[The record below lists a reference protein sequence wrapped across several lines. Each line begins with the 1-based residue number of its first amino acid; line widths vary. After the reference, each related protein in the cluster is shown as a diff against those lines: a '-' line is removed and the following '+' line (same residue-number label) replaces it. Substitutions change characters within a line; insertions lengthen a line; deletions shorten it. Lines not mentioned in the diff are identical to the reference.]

1 MNGDNVKPSEGY
13 SSTATQ
19 NDGNGGRTPL
29 WANATSSKMID
40 ASPIVGSTTYQLDVD
55 KYLPYIQDVR
65 PNIGQEDLDLMRAR
79 NQSAGEK
86 FLHALNQAISGELVG
101 GTIRGIGSI
110 FELPDAII
118 TELSGGSADFNNR
131 LIELGNN
138 LSDTT
143 KNATP
148 IYRQNPNKAWDTT
161 DAGWWFE
168 NAVSLTSALS
178 LMIPGLGVTKGGGLL
193 MKGLGL
199 TGKLSREATEIGK
212 ALTMAITMRNAE
224 NMTESATVV
233 KDGIKQSMAHFED
246 NALFDQWLLS
256 QEGQQYLGAGNEPD
270 KLEASKYIASKAGW
284 RSYAINS
291 ANIVFDFVQA
301 SAFLKAN
308 YFTRTNTIKS
318 AAIETKLLGAPKSLL
333 EAVGRNITPFARG
346 AASIIGEGIEEGVN
360 FIGENEGR
368 KYVEQMLETGKAPGV
383 INSISQNLG
392 TYLGDGHLWEQA
404 AWGSIGGAVFEGAGY
419 LSQKLANKD
428 GISTD
433 TTKLAEI
440 GSRQAAL
447 KAHNAQIAAIGK
459 RVADGTISEEQAQEA
474 VKVVNDGMAYSI
486 GLQAAKAGNI
496 DLVLES
502 FQSGEV
508 ERTLTE
514 GATTD
519 FQKSVVDKKEL
530 ENLKAKIL
538 RVEDAYRKAVSFFYN
553 KPIENVS
560 KSALIDKYTEHAYNV
575 SSRKIDEAKS
585 DVAFATMADADVAY
599 QLHAQRG
606 NNPKLQLQ
614 LKVLNKI
621 LAEPQLKGYE
631 PFIKNEIIE
640 LEKQDTSSSVDTT
653 GMSSQLSEQIKLGL
667 LHKFSRIA
675 SEQAIGEMRKDKTIK
690 AFDGAVKTAI
700 DNSKKAVEEQ
710 KYNKFV
716 TDLNNEL
723 TSQPDDATKRVYL
736 SNVLSGTSKHNALD
750 NRRKSYVQSLID
762 AIDARTKAT
771 NAQTATPIV
780 QTPPNVQTLTPP
792 EVVLGMSKKAY
803 KIFIKDIK
811 SIKSINPIDKRLDVG
826 SAWINKLNDTK
837 NTLDLNDPSEKHVA
851 DILDALIE
859 EIKKSFDEPSTAGFE
874 PIKNEVNNATIPSS
888 YEELGKSFHNIL
900 VDFGLSDIAKFTD
913 YNFRAQNVVVVDD
926 ANAAEINYNKA
937 ERLVFIRKDIYQRM
951 LNEKDF
957 AQEKLIYILAYDE
970 VNRHSR
976 SKELEIYA
984 GLIKNQSRPYSFEK
998 LVEAAKKDYLTLYA
1012 NAYSNVAFYSY
1023 MEDNQHAIMHEM
1035 EKTFAGPLMT
1045 ALRNR
1050 IVDLAHK
1057 SENNEVV
1064 KNRDTLLAKIEEVQ
1078 TKTDANVKSLLI
1090 SGMKIGDFLKMHDLE
1105 KLFDFVGTFGDFTI
1119 NIVKDNE
1126 LKGASATINKKNKT
1140 VSIIESIVK
1149 DYPKSSDKIKE
1160 LILHEFVHYAYA
1172 ISLKNADNIRHNNA
1186 ILKTLIDEIVVP
1198 ESIKGTKAY
1207 FLFKKIE
1214 AGLTEELLTYTLT
1227 DEVFYQFMESHNPI
1241 VLNKLLSFINYNLGE
1256 QGNALS
1262 LMLARMKE
1270 ITFKTWENGSLPAH
1284 TFEAEQLASLY
1295 GVQLGN
1301 VVGTGT
1307 NGKVTINDVRA
1318 YIDANNLEV
1327 IKAVDIQYNDT
1338 GDYNLYIPVMSLGI
1352 DNDGAVDAR
1361 LYNESVTK
1369 MFGNTATL
1377 YTQEQLEETVKRLV
1391 SYDFGPGTT
1400 LIAER
1405 VNQNIVV
1412 RTQDGLV
1419 VGFVNRLDNL
1429 INLFDSV
1436 QRLAAASTIK
1446 EVQNMIVV
1454 PSAEPYRAWK
1464 LRLFDAT
1471 NIINDKPFEF
1481 AVAQI
1486 EQQINTVKAL
1496 HFALD
1501 SGNSE
1506 FTITRKTSG
1515 TFVKDEFQPLNNVA
1529 PNMDEVWFV
1538 PPGQSKQTL
1547 TSSKDGRRYIRIAD
1561 NDYFNVDQSYTP
1573 GYIYGFFPTAIS
1585 VPGNENTM
1593 TPVPLRVKNANK
1605 AAAKASTQLIME
1617 IIDMVNNGAD
1627 PLTNE
1632 DVRDKIIELTT
1643 YINVEPAKYTSQDY
1657 VNVTSDEIRMSFVN
1671 PKRGGVTHHLHIA
1684 YKSRFNAEPTVYV
1697 TEEKSKSSKI
1707 VPFIFQGKE
1716 HKYLSGTKT
1725 IADLLPKVI
1734 VNKRHNINY
1743 KHFNDKSKVVQGL
1756 DYLTYLK
1763 TFVLD
1768 TDISYLKNNKG
1779 QPLVDKRGNRISN
1792 VFGKTIDMQ
1801 SSNFVLS
1808 IAPKTNDANKVVPKQ
1823 LELFR
1828 KVDKSVTPVQ
1838 EDVVAVTAWWER
1850 TFGKHIPLNV
1860 ELANVIIRGDVEA
1873 WGVFE
1878 NNGVT
1883 IASGAVEGTAYHE
1896 AFHVVFNMFLSE
1908 VERAALL
1915 NEVTE
1920 GENNLAKEEY
1930 LAERFREY
1938 MLHNSNKPSNNK
1950 IYEFFKRLL
1959 TFLKQVFTGKH
1970 ETLSDRL
1977 FKDIN
1982 SGKFNRPA
1990 PYYGNNIRFKLVDG
2004 FTAQEQN
2011 EVIGVMTKAIIDYM
2025 ELNPSLTLAEAKANG
2040 SLRVNLLEYLEGTRG
2055 MIQLNEREENLNR
2068 VIENY
2073 DKFYVE
2079 TINYLQRQFGI
2090 DVTDTVDSDKEV
2102 SKHWDDTKMFSTSEK
2117 EGLLLAVKRV
2127 IMTTPSNTPGSF
2139 LGLPTYLNFNKYFP
2153 YIRRMMA
2160 GATTTEEMIAR
2171 LEHITQFDS
2180 SIGNISARLRADK
2193 ILANAWF
2200 SQFSKQNPN
2209 KSVILVNQDSIDLDI
2224 SNKRSGHYILSDGW
2238 TDTFKLHIE
2247 AGDLKDKVEELTT
2260 QKNTILELI
2269 KTKDNARLASEIS
2282 TFLKIVGVNLTPEL
2296 INKFFT
2302 NPSFGGTKAVMFDVI
2317 EPLMNATIA
2326 DILEERV
2333 NSYGRF
2339 NALAELAIQYH
2350 IDLTESSSL
2359 TVTGES
2365 VFGFIMPNY
2374 LSDFVSK
2381 FSTVLDKRTIN
2392 KEDAKRQLFN
2402 ILLEYAKDP
2411 AMLHSNWL
2419 FGPNGFLTLN
2429 ENQHVGELTVQNLN
2443 LTNINKFGYTLLDG
2457 MKHTVLRE
2465 GVQYG
2470 DMTDGT
2476 WQFTK
2481 LAMYMASVDGK
2492 TRDNVF
2498 MTPILIPSDSGNIY
2512 FIQAPRVRGAISNG
2526 TIPQFID
2533 NRINPLWQSVKN
2545 TVYQEIERMIEAR
2558 DLLFTEDITVPKK
2571 HKLNAEPDDPNY
2583 VDYTKLQKFYHYVD
2597 TDSDGLPILM
2607 KDGKPTGRVFQFHNI
2622 RSLNTLK
2629 VNAIGDEYSLL
2640 ESGMYTKDL
2649 YENEELLSA
2658 FDKEIDAHINKFI
2671 SELVTDELAING
2683 KFKDNFE
2690 QIEKSSRYFT
2700 YEQAIAEFAVNS
2712 YISNVEQFN
2721 FFIGQQSEYKNDKDT
2736 NKRAKEIASPKLKLA
2751 KNKSHFVGVTL
2762 KDVKVKSRI
2771 IDTMINSIAKG
2782 LSISEYNI
2790 ENIKNNTP
2798 TTPDE
2803 LRIINIVGGYLKINS
2818 TDAQGYITLD
2828 RYEYILKQLGR
2839 LTPKMSELIRRM
2851 KSPSYTPKYSELRE
2865 VLQPLKGFYYSRQY
2879 DSYLNKHVSVQVK
2892 YSSMPLIPS
2901 LVYGTDAEKLYRW
2914 ATRENIDELFFESAE
2929 KVGTTH
2935 TINIVKDGKIDESL
2949 LDKYSAANGYQH
2961 RLYNN
2966 DDWGLQ
2972 LDVPDHIQDTVN
2984 KLSTQLAKVVFA
2996 NIEPTTIYNVDGDNM
3011 SGADLIK
3018 SAMELMSANI
3028 KEDFES
3034 VLTDIGAVYEN
3045 GVYIVK
3051 DKTKLS
3057 DYLKK
3062 EVERR
3067 SLNSNYFNAIEI
3079 TEKNTKDFNGFQGYK
3094 GGFDPTG
3101 KGTPEGDEKDKAM
3114 RRIAESAIVAL
3125 NPNKGESSSLTSLR
3139 LLGDPKGVG
3148 ETILLA
3154 INGSYG
3160 KPLERAIKDKILKA
3174 HNEGSEF
3181 VVGDMPSDLPN
3192 GRYGDDQFINY
3203 LQEIGAKFTIYH
3215 AGNESRIQLPN
3226 TNEVELDFNVPLY
3239 ASALSTKWESVLT
3252 SIFANNVTDQKIAGG
3267 SAVVTSTAFLTNGLS
3282 FENVLKGDGKT
3293 ILELEQEANKST
3305 GITWLDKKREDKTL
3319 RMYQITDESGSYVKA
3334 EILIPPFS
3342 KNLFDKTGK
3351 LIDIN
3356 LIPEDIRTGYWY
3368 RIPYEGKHSGLICE
3382 VVGFLPVD
3390 SNMILLPAEAI
3401 NQSGEDMDVDK
3412 RFGIVP
3418 VFDQKDGVFS
3428 KHRIGDENSFDR
3440 WFNESFA
3447 KSIKAELINNP
3458 DAELKRINTQI
3469 KRFKTTLSNIKSQLN
3484 NLKNFR
3490 NASKETILSNI
3501 YNVANTIFDADVNSL
3516 GEVKVLIN
3524 ERLEETQSELNAISE
3539 LYNTRYL
3546 ERDEDL
3552 EMQSVQSDLNI
3563 ERSDLFELIDAINK
3577 AYESFDDLK
3586 ADVQSTFVS
3595 VDRKKEL
3602 VEKYVSQKRQ
3612 YIREQLMA
3620 HYEGLSPIQ
3629 RSTKSERN
3637 NKLLDIIQAIYGEH
3651 SHYTEIM
3658 SPSGFVEGAAVINE
3672 VDRLTG
3678 ADSVILNPTLN
3689 RTQDHF
3695 RKQNISG
3702 RKLKGMAADSNA
3714 FLSVAQ
3720 VSKMELRS
3728 DLGIWMK
3735 YPKTVS
3741 NLDTLK
3747 SKYDTV
3753 IESEDSIY
3761 VKHTKFGWNA
3771 DGTFT
3776 NVENNITTKHA
3787 GQTLAQILDIVKEG
3801 IPYNMNTYTFYI
3813 MSAMLNTGIPMRET
3827 GLLVRQPILYDI
3839 ANDFFNNQ
3847 ELFSDG
3853 TGQEISK
3860 KKMDYMNKL
3869 VLVRDRLGRYTNT
3882 NKFAKYI
3889 ERAKLNKF
3897 YINQKDGNIEEVV
3910 KELFNITMPTSENTN
3925 GVFSADEMAEMIK
3938 LGEQYKLDTD
3948 ITKLSKKELVEFEN
3962 LLKKQILIGE
3972 RFLKLKEAGEA
3983 WQDIINAVPVDR
3995 SGIGPTIANR
4005 NVLMRKIERASTYN
4019 NEGARVL
4026 VGDTAATLAVY
4037 GALPDIFGDSTVES
4051 VYPVMQS
4058 YMKYGYEKAYQIL
4071 SPMFLKYTFGVDA
4084 LVRATLNS
4092 LNKEYTEELANTIAN
4107 YYIFTEVSKLPF
4119 FANADK
4125 EQLFGIG
4132 QSPVFNTTVS
4142 PSNIYNMLGN
4152 TTKSN
4157 NVIIQPVYQ
4166 NAGVQYA
4173 KSINGVFS
4181 LRVNNTTEHF
4191 GNPFSSVESEIQK
4204 GLIKTNSTKESVEK
4218 YIEWILSSNTTINP
4232 EQHKFIRQKLM
4243 SGELKNKP
4251 IVYYKELEQ
4260 PSHATALDYLIN
4272 KYEWKESAFA
4282 EISVANQL
4290 MIIKQRYADK
4300 LSNTTNLL
4308 NFLEPKLTKN
4318 DIDRR
4323 GVHTIDFINTMS
4335 DDITD
4340 DEIIRS
4346 FNNLWNGFIDDV
4358 YDEDLAT
4365 FAKSLVRYNYFYS
4378 GFGMRASSISKLIPN
4393 GILHEIGYVNHIRN
4407 LELRMKNRPENY
4419 GEFFHNF
4426 VRANSFNS
4434 YIVPVFNPKRQ
4445 DSYTIN
4451 KATEILSIP
4460 EKVLEYMPAVQAAS
4474 YINVPI
4480 LIPVRSGL
4488 ADKYVKVDE
4497 RLYQYFSTEND
4508 VRRYIPVE
4516 RLGSTF
4522 INEVGNTI
4530 LDKNKTTLPTELYE
4544 QYALGS
4550 VPTNIVG
4557 MQFAGEHQNPKD
4569 GLMFGNATQFIGSN
4583 LMNIKGS
4590 TTALFAKLF
4599 KSKANTG
4606 EYTADDLVMI
4616 SVQGRRGNIK
4626 PSELKAKIIEND
4638 KFTGVYKNITKA
4650 ILSGA
4655 TVMIASPYT
4664 ENGTPIK
4671 SYNKDYNIGDMIVRN
4686 HLNKLVNDNRLATR
4700 IENGVQFFA
4709 LKESN
4714 IITFS
4719 RKRQLLTEEEQR
4731 SIDENT
4737 SCNV

>member
-1 MNGDNVKPSEGY
+1 MNGDNVKPSKGY

-19 NDGNGGRTPL
+19 NDGNGDRTPL

-40 ASPIVGSTTYQLDVD
+40 ASPIVGSTTYQLNVD

-79 NQSAGEK
+79 NQSTGEK
-86 FLHALNQAISGELVG
+86 FLHALNQAVFGELVG

-224 NMTESATVV
+224 NMTESAMVV

-246 NALFDQWLLS
+246 DASFDQWLLS
-256 QEGQQYLGAGNEPD
+256 QEGQQYLGAGNAPD
-270 KLEASKYIASKAGW
+270 KLEASKHIASKAAW

-308 YFTRTNTIKS
+308 YFTRTNAIKS
-318 AAIETKLLGAPKSLL
+318 AAIETKLLGAPKTIL

-346 AASIIGEGIEEGVN
+346 AASIIGEGVEEGVN

-368 KYVEQMLETGKAPGV
+368 KYVEQMLESGKTPGV
-383 INSISQNLG
+383 ISSIAQNLG

-440 GSRQAAL
+440 ASRQTAL
-447 KAHNAQIAAIGK
+447 KAHNAQVAAIGK
-459 RVADGTISEEQAQEA
+459 RVADGTISEEEAQEA
-474 VKVVNDGMAYSI
+474 VKIVNDGMAYSI
-486 GLQAAKAGNI
+486 GLQAAKAGNV
-496 DLVLES
+496 DLLLES

-519 FQKSVVDKKEL
+519 FQKSVIDKKEL
-530 ENLKAKIL
+530 ENLKAKVL
-538 RVEDAYRKAVSFFYN
+538 RVEEAYRKAVSFFYN

-575 SSRKIDEAKS
+575 AARKIDEAKS
-585 DVAFATMADADVAY
+585 DVAFATMADGDMSY
-599 QLHAQRG
+599 QLHLQRG
-606 NNPKLQLQ
+606 TNPKLGLQ
-614 LKVLNKI
+614 LKVLNSM
-621 LAEPQLKGYE
+621 LADTNLKGYE
-631 PFIKNEIIE
+631 SVIKNEISE
-640 LEKQDTSSSVDTT
+640 LEKQNTSGRIDTT

-700 DNSKKAVEEQ
+700 NNSKKAVEDQ
-710 KYNKFV
+710 NYNKFV

-723 TSQPDDATKRVYL
+723 AAQPDDTTKRVYL
-736 SNVLSGTSKHNALD
+736 SNVLSGTSKHNVLD
-750 NRRKSYVQSLID
+750 NRRKNYVQSLITTLD
-762 AIDARTKAT
+762 AQTRAA

-780 QTPPNVQTLTPP
+780 QTPPNAQTLTPP

-803 KIFIKDIK
+803 KALIKDIRSVK
-811 SIKSINPIDKRLDVG
+811 DINPINKRLNVG
-826 SAWINKLNDTK
+826 SEWINKLNETK
-837 NTLDLNDPSEKHVA
+837 KTLNLNDPSEKYVA

-859 EIKKSFDEPSTAGFE
+859 EIKKSFDAASIETE
-874 PIKNEVNNATIPSS
+874 LIKNETNNAAVPDS
-888 YEELGKSFHNIL
+888 YKELGKSFHDML
-900 VDFGLSDIAKFTD
+900 MDFGLNDVAKYTD

-926 ANAAEINYNKA
+926 VNAAEINYNKT
-937 ERLVFIRKDIYQRM
+937 ERLVFIRKDIYERM
-951 LNEKDF
+951 LKEKDF

-970 VNRHSR
+970 VSRHSN
-976 SKELEIYA
+976 SKELEA
-984 GLIKNQSRPYSFEK
+984 FSDLLKVQSRPYSFEK
-998 LVEAAKKDYLTLYA
+998 FDAAAKKDYLTLFA
-1012 NAYSNVAFYSY
+1012 NIYSNVAYY
-1023 MEDNQHAIMHEM
+1023 KYLEANKHAIIHEM
-1035 EKTFAGPLMT
+1035 EKAFAGPLLT
-1045 ALRNR
+1045 TLKNR
-1050 IVDLAHK
+1050 IVDLAYK
-1057 SENNEVV
+1057 SEYDEAV
-1064 KNRDTLLAKIEEVQ
+1064 KERDALLAKIEEVQ
-1078 TKTDANVKSLLI
+1078 TKNDANIKSLLI
-1090 SGMKIGDFLKMHDLE
+1090 SGMNVGDFLKLHGLE
-1105 KLFDFVGTFGDFTI
+1105 KLFDFVGSFGNFTI
-1119 NIVKDNE
+1119 KIVKDNE
-1126 LKGASATINKKNKT
+1126 LKGGTASINKKDKT
-1140 VSIIESIVK
+1140 VSIIESVVK
-1149 DYPKSSDKIKE
+1149 DYPASTNKIKE

-1172 ISLKNADNIRHNNA
+1172 AATKSADAVRNNNK
-1186 ILKTLIDEIVVP
+1186 ILRELINEIVIP
-1198 ESIKGTKAY
+1198 DSIKGTKAY
-1207 FLFKKIE
+1207 FQFKKIE

-1241 VLNKLLSFINYNLGE
+1241 VLNKLLSFINDNLGE
-1256 QGNALS
+1256 QASALS
-1262 LMLARMKE
+1262 LILSRMKE
-1270 ITFKTWENGSLPAH
+1270 ITFKAWENGSLPAH

-1301 VVGTGT
+1301 VTGTGT
-1307 NGKVTINDVRA
+1307 NGRITINDVRA

-1361 LYNESVTK
+1361 LYNEAVTK
-1369 MFGNTATL
+1369 LFGNVATL
-1377 YTQEQLEETVKRLV
+1377 YSQAQLEETVKRLV

-1400 LIAER
+1400 LVAER
-1405 VNQNIVV
+1405 VNQNIIV
-1412 RTQDGLV
+1412 RTQDGLI

-1429 INLFDSV
+1429 VNLFDSV
-1436 QRLAAASTIK
+1436 QRLAAASTPE
-1446 EVQNMIVV
+1446 EVKNMILV

-1486 EQQINTVKAL
+1486 EQQVNTVKAL

-1515 TFVKDEFQPLNNVA
+1515 TFVKDEYQPLNNVA

-1561 NDYFNVDQSYTP
+1561 NDYFNIDQSYTP
-1573 GYIYGFFPTAIS
+1573 GYVYGFFPTAIS

-1605 AAAKASTQLIME
+1605 AAAKASTQLIMD

-1632 DVRDKIIELTT
+1632 DVRDKIVELTT
-1643 YINVEPAKYTSQDY
+1643 YINVEPAKYTSEDY
-1657 VNVTSDEIRMSFVN
+1657 VNITSDEIRMSFVN
-1671 PKRGGVTHHLHIA
+1671 PKKGGATHHLHIA
-1684 YKSRFNAEPTVYV
+1684 YKSKFNEEPTVYV
-1697 TEEKSKSSKI
+1697 TEEKSKTSKI

-1716 HKYLSGTKT
+1716 HKYLSGTKV

-1763 TFVLD
+1763 TYVLD
-1768 TDISYLKNNKG
+1768 TDISYLKNSQG
-1779 QPLVDKRGNRISN
+1779 QPLLDKRGNRISN
-1792 VFGKTIDMQ
+1792 VFGKSADMQ

-1808 IAPKTNDANKVVPKQ
+1808 IAPKVDNNNNNVKPKQ

-1828 KVDKSVTPVQ
+1828 RVDKSIFPVQ
-1838 EDVVAVTAWWER
+1838 EDVAAVTAWWER

-1878 NNGVT
+1878 NSGVT

-1908 VERAALL
+1908 SERTELL

-1920 GENNLAKEEY
+1920 GANSLEKEEF
-1930 LAERFREY
+1930 LAERFREF
-1938 MLHNSNKPSNNK
+1938 MLHNANKPSNSK
-1950 IYEFFKRLL
+1950 VYEFFKRLL

-1977 FKDIN
+1977 FKDIS

-2004 FTAQEQN
+2004 FTAQEQS
-2011 EVIGVMTKAIIDYM
+2011 EVVGVMTKAIIDYM

-2040 SLRVNLLEYLEGTRG
+2040 PLRVNLLEYLEGTRG

-2127 IMTTPSNTPGSF
+2127 IMTTPSNTPGNF

-2193 ILANAWF
+2193 TLANAWF

-2209 KSVILVNQDSIDLDI
+2209 KSVILINQDSIDLDI

-2269 KTKDNARLASEIS
+2269 KTKDNVRLANEIS
-2282 TFLKIVGVNLTPEL
+2282 AYLKVIGVNLTPEL

-2302 NPSFGGTKAVMFDVI
+2302 NPSFGGTKVVMFDII

-2350 IDLTESSSL
+2350 IDLTESSSF

-2365 VFGFIMPNY
+2365 VFGFITPNY

-2381 FSTVLDKRTIN
+2381 FSTVLDKKTIN
-2392 KEDAKRQLFN
+2392 KEEAKRQLFN
-2402 ILLEYAKDP
+2402 VLLEYAKDP
-2411 AMLHSNWL
+2411 AMLYSNWL

-2429 ENQHVGELTVQNLN
+2429 ENQHIDELTVQNLN

-2457 MKHTVLRE
+2457 IKHTVLRE
-2465 GVQYG
+2465 GVQYD

-2492 TRDNVF
+2492 TRDSVF

-2512 FIQAPRVRGAISNG
+2512 FIQAPRVRGANSNG
-2526 TIPQFID
+2526 TVPQFID

-2545 TVYQEIERMIEAR
+2545 TVYQEIARMIEAR

-2640 ESGMYTKDL
+2640 EDGMYTKDL

-2658 FDKEIDAHINKFI
+2658 FDEEIDTHINKFI
-2671 SELVTDELAING
+2671 SELVADELAINS
-2683 KFKDNFE
+2683 KFKDSFE
-2690 QIEKSSRYFT
+2690 QLEKSSRYFT

-2736 NKRAKEIASPKLKLA
+2736 NKRAKEITSPKLKLA

-2762 KDVKVKSRI
+2762 KDVKIKSGI

-2782 LSISEYNI
+2782 LSISEYDI
-2790 ENIKNNTP
+2790 DNIKNNTP
-2798 TTPDE
+2798 TSPDE
-2803 LRIINIVGGYLKINS
+2803 VRIANIVGGYLKINS
-2818 TDAQGYITLD
+2818 TDAQGYVTLD
-2828 RYEYILKQLGR
+2828 RYEYILNQLGR

-2879 DSYLNKHVSVQVK
+2879 DSYLNRHVSVQVK

-2901 LVYGTDAEKLYRW
+2901 LVYGSDAEKLYRW

-2935 TINIVKDGKIDESL
+2935 IINIVKDGKIDESL
-2949 LDKYSAANGYQH
+2949 LDKYSAADGYQH

-3028 KEDFES
+3028 KEDFEG

-3045 GVYIVK
+3045 GTYVVK

-3067 SLNSNYFNAIEI
+3067 SLNSNYFNAVEI
-3079 TEKNTKDFNGFQGYK
+3079 TDLGNG
-3094 GGFDPTG
+3094 
-3101 KGTPEGDEKDKAM
+3101 
-3114 RRIAESAIVAL
+3114 
-3125 NPNKGESSSLTSLR
+3125 
-3139 LLGDPKGVG
+3139 
-3148 ETILLA
+3148 
-3154 INGSYG
+3154 
-3160 KPLERAIKDKILKA
+3160 
-3174 HNEGSEF
+3174 
-3181 VVGDMPSDLPN
+3181 
-3192 GRYGDDQFINY
+3192 
-3203 LQEIGAKFTIYH
+3203 
-3215 AGNESRIQLPN
+3215 
-3226 TNEVELDFNVPLY
+3226 ELDFNVPLY

-3282 FENVLKGDGKT
+3282 FENILKGDGKT

-3319 RMYQITDESGSYVKA
+3319 RMYTVTDESGSYVKA

-3390 SNMILLPAEAI
+3390 SNMILLPVEAI

-3428 KHRIGDENSFDR
+3428 KHKIGDENSFDR

-3469 KRFKTTLSNIKSQLN
+3469 KRFKTTLSNVKSQLA

-3501 YNVANTIFDADVNSL
+3501 YSVANTIFDADINSL

-3546 ERDEDL
+3546 ERNEDL
-3552 EMQSVQSDLNI
+3552 AMQSVQSDLNT
-3563 ERSDLFELIDAINK
+3563 ERSDLFELINVINK

-3612 YIREQLMA
+3612 YLRERLMTY
-3620 HYEGLSPIQ
+3620 YEGLTPIQ

-3651 SHYTEIM
+3651 SHYAEVM

-3689 RTQDHF
+3689 KTQDHF

-3771 DGTFT
+3771 DGSFT

-3827 GLLVRQPILYDI
+3827 GLLIRQPILYDI

-3869 VLVRDRLGRYTNT
+3869 VLVRDRIGRYTNT

-3889 ERAKLNKF
+3889 ERAKANKF
-3897 YINQKDGNIEEVV
+3897 YISQKDGNIEEVV
-3910 KELFNITMPTSENTN
+3910 KDLFNITMPTSENTN
-3925 GVFSADEMAEMIK
+3925 GVFSADEMAEMIT
-3938 LGEQYKLDTD
+3938 LGERYKLDTD
-3948 ITKLSKKELVEFEN
+3948 ITKLNKKELVEFEN

-3983 WQDIINAVPVDR
+3983 WQDIINAIPVDR

-4037 GALPDIFGDSTVES
+4037 GTLPDIFGDSTVES

-4058 YMKYGYEKAYQIL
+4058 YMEYGYEKAYEIL

-4119 FANADK
+4119 FANVDK

-4132 QSPVFNTTVS
+4132 QSPTFESTEFN
-4142 PSNIYNMLGN
+4142 NI
-4152 TTKSN
+4152 
-4157 NVIIQPVYQ
+4157 
-4166 NAGVQYA
+4166 
-4173 KSINGVFS
+4173 
-4181 LRVNNTTEHF
+4181 
-4191 GNPFSSVESEIQK
+4191 
-4204 GLIKTNSTKESVEK
+4204 
-4218 YIEWILSSNTTINP
+4218 
-4232 EQHKFIRQKLM
+4232 
-4243 SGELKNKP
+4243 
-4251 IVYYKELEQ
+4251 
-4260 PSHATALDYLIN
+4260 
-4272 KYEWKESAFA
+4272 SA
-4282 EISVANQL
+4282 ANQL
-4290 MIIKQRYADK
+4290 LLLKQRYADK
-4300 LSNTTNLL
+4300 LANTTNIL
-4308 NFLEPKLTKN
+4308 NFLEEKLSKE
-4318 DIDRR
+4318 DVKRR
-4323 GVHTIDFINTMS
+4323 QVHSIDFINTLS

-4365 FAKSLVRYNYFYS
+4365 FARSLVQYNYFYS

-4460 EKVLEYMPAVQAAS
+4460 EKVLEYMPTVQAAS

-4480 LIPVRSGL
+4480 LVPVRNGL

-4497 RLYQYFSTEND
+4497 RLYQYFSTENN

-4530 LDKNKTTLPTELYE
+4530 LDKNKTLLPTELYE

-4569 GLMFGNATQFIGSN
+4569 GLMFSNATQFIGN
-4583 LMNIKGS
+4583 DLMNIKGS
-4590 TTALFAKLF
+4590 TTALFARLF

-4606 EYTADDLVMI
+4606 EYAANDLVMI

-4626 PSELKAKIIEND
+4626 PSELKARIIEND

-4650 ILSGA
+4650 LLSGA

-4719 RKRQLLTEEEQR
+4719 RKRQLLTEEEQKG
-4731 SIDENT
+4731 IDENT